1 MALQR
6 YLVDFPRLTAAEID
20 AWRDIPSSVISD
32 SLNRCQSMDARIK
45 PVAPGVRLA
54 GQARTVVPMPGDN
67 SMIHHACSI
76 ARPGEVVV
84 VAGGGLD
91 DVALAGEWVARS
103 SMRRGLGG
111 LIIDGSIRDVREIRA
126 MGFPVFAKGA
136 VPRGPH
142 KSFGGRMDVTAAVGG
157 TAVEPGDLVIGDD
170 DGVVVVP
177 LSMVSETLIAAREIM
192 AREEAWLAELDAGR
206 SLVDVLSVLPI
217 DSVVD
222 ADEPRRSLR
231 AVA

>member
-6 YLVDFPRLTAAEID
+6 YIVDFPRISEADLAK
-20 AWRDIPSSVISD
+20 WREIPSSVVSD

-45 PVAPGVRLA
+45 PVASGLRLC

-67 SMIHHACSI
+67 SMVHHACSI
-76 ARPGEVVV
+76 ALPGDVVV

-91 DVALAGEWVARS
+91 DVALAGEWIARS

-111 LIIDGSIRDVREIRA
+111 LVIDGSIRDIREIRE
-126 MGFPVFAKGA
+126 MNFPVFAKGA

-142 KSFGGRMDVTAAVGG
+142 KNFGGRMDVMAAVGN
-157 TAVEPGDLVIGDD
+157 TPVSPGDLVVGDD

-177 LSMVSETLIAAREIM
+177 LALAAESLIAAQKLLEK
-192 AREEAWLAELDAGR
+192 EKSWLAELDAGR
-206 SLVDVLSVLPI
+206 TLVDVLNVQPVE
-217 DSVVD
+217 VVD
-222 ADEPRRSLR
+222 LEERTPLR
-231 AVA
+231 IVA

>member
-6 YLVDFPRLTAAEID
+6 YIVDFPRLTASELES
-20 AWRDIPSSVISD
+20 WRDIPASVISD

-45 PVAPGVRLA
+45 PAAPGMRFA

-91 DVALAGEWVARS
+91 DVALAGEWVVRS

-111 LIIDGSIRDVREIRA
+111 LVIDGSIRDVREIRA

-142 KSFGGRMDVTAAVGG
+142 KNFGGRMDVTAAVGG
-157 TAVEPGDLVIGDD
+157 APIEPGDLVVGDE

-177 LSMVSETLIAAREIM
+177 LDQIAETLVAAREIM
-192 AREEAWLAELDAGR
+192 RREEMWLAELDAGR
-206 SLVDVLSVLPI
+206 SLVDVLGVRAI
-217 DSVVD
+217 ESVVD
-222 ADEPRRSLR
+222 PDERRSPLR

>member
-6 YLVDFPRLTAAEID
+6 YIVDFPRLSEKTLEK
-20 AWRDIPSSVISD
+20 WRSIPSSVISD

-45 PVAPGVRLA
+45 PVASGLTLC

-67 SMIHHACSI
+67 SMVHHACSL
-76 ARPGEVVV
+76 ALPGEVVV

-103 SMRRGLGG
+103 SLRRGLGG
-111 LIIDGSIRDVREIRA
+111 LVIDGSIRDVREIRE
-126 MGFPVFAKGA
+126 MGFPVFARGA

-142 KSFGGRMDVTAAVGG
+142 KNFGGRMDVTAAIGNTPVN
-157 TAVEPGDLVIGDD
+157 PGDLIVGDD

-177 LSMVSETLIAAREIM
+177 LAQIEETLIAAQKLLEK
-192 AREEAWLAELDAGR
+192 EKAWLAELEAGR
-206 SLVDVLSVLPI
+206 TLVDVLNVPACE
-217 DSVVD
+217 VV
-222 ADEPRRSLR
+222 AERPFLR